1 MTRGH
6 QQQHG
11 FTLMELIMV
20 IVIAGILGTM
30 TVSFITKPMEGYI
43 DLNRRA
49 QLVDSAEMSMRM
61 MARDIR
67 RSLPNSIR
75 CQPAGCDESG
85 TIEMINTVTGGR
97 YRAAFSDDPSNP
109 GNPMQFGDD
118 TSFDVLGNVIN
129 AAEVNIST
137 HQLVIYNLTS
147 DGDDYNA
154 YSTTGMHNRAGISD
168 FSSNQ
173 ITLDSPLGISQGSPQ
188 QRFFIVDSTISYHC
202 ENNTLYR
209 TQPSGIAG
217 TITTNTNTPV
227 ARNVIDCKFSYEPG
241 SATRSALVTIGLTVE
256 GDGERVTLLH
266 QVHVDNVP

>member
-1 MTRGH
+1 MNPSPQPQR
-6 QQQHG
+6 G

-30 TVSFITKPMEGYI
+30 TVSFITKPMEGYM
-43 DLNRRA
+43 DLSRRA

-67 RSLPNSIR
+67 RALPNSIR
-75 CQPAGCDESG
+75 CEGGCDESD
-85 TIEMINTVTGGR
+85 TIEMVNTVTGGR
-97 YRAAFSDDPSNP
+97 YRAEYSDDIDNP
-109 GNPMQFGDD
+109 GDPMQFGDD
-118 TSFDVLGNVIN
+118 TSFDVLGEVIN
-129 AAEVNIST
+129 ADQIST
-137 HQLVIYNLTS
+137 SHHVVIYNLS
-147 DGDDYNA
+147 SEGDDYNA
-154 YSTTGMHNRAGISD
+154 YSTAGMHNRAGISAFTD
-168 FSSNQ
+168 TH

-217 TITTNTNTPV
+217 TITTNTDTPV

-241 SATRSALVTIGLTVE
+241 SATRSALVTISLTLE
-256 GDGERVTLLH
+256 DASERVTLLH